1 MKSLRSYLTES
12 VRTYRYTIKIA
23 GDIDNKFMDM
33 FKYNLQKFDPVKIE
47 EPKTTP
53 IQKNPYGF
61 TDAEPNQSV
70 TIIKTEFRYPATEP
84 MIQQMAQLLGKNI
97 NTVRVITSDYADSIN
112 ADLEAAFAHA
122 RPRQGDY
129 SYWTRMVI
137 SYLIND
143 AGAILDETGFGIF
156 AITRDE
162 MNTLDNW
169 GENVII
175 SVEDATHDYEGR
187 DYV

>member
-1 MKSLRSYLTES
+1 MGARVNYIFDDGTQALTVLYS
-12 VRTYRYTIKIA
+12 HW
-23 GDIDNKFMDM
+23 G
-33 FKYNLQKFDPVKIE
+33 
-47 EPKTTP
+47 
-53 IQKNPYGF
+53 
-61 TDAEPNQSV
+61 
-70 TIIKTEFRYPATEP
+70 
-84 MIQQMAQLLGKNI
+84 
-97 NTVRVITSDYADSIN
+97 ADSIN
-112 ADLEAAFAHA
+112 ADLEEAFAHA

-143 AGAILDETGFGIF
+143 ADAILDETGFGIF

-175 SVEDATHDYEGR
+175 SCKDATHDYAGS
-187 DYV
+187 DY